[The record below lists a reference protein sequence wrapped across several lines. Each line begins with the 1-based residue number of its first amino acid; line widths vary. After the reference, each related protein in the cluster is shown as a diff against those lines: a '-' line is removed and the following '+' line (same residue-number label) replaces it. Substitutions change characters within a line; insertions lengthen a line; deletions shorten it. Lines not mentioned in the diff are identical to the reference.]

1 MKKILLILTM
11 VMVIFTN
18 SFALA
23 TLKNDVPS
31 FQAEISGEIV
41 DKTTEN
47 KEEMTQASDKILA
60 NMSKKDKKIAEYTDK
75 YNNETFGVTA
85 YYLEVIQLYS
95 IPVFI
100 ILLTIGAFNFYI
112 IGEKKL
118 DKKQQGFSF
127 IMSALCGLVVF
138 QVLPFLFALLVAGK

>member
-1 MKKILLILTM
+1 MKKIILILTM

-23 TLKNDVPS
+23 TDNSDMPS
-31 FQAEISGEIV
+31 FSTEISGEIAEN
-41 DKTTEN
+41 TEENTEN
-47 KEEMTQASDKILA
+47 ITQASDKILS
-60 NMSKKDKKIAEYTDK
+60 NMSKKDKKISEYTDK

-100 ILLTIGAFNFYI
+100 ILLTVGAFNFYI